1 MWHSIPIKNRIN
13 MDRCYYRSARFHS
26 WAEQPYLTRFLLVVQ
41 LKLRKEQVF
50 GEIWRKHWWDRCKD
64 GCSMWRSWSA
74 ILQAPEL
81 GVAGVGMDMGCPIR
95 HKALRG
101 GWMLQQKKV
110 LNCWSF
116 GTSVYQ
122 VDGAQCMSHVFNR
135 VWDGFIM
142 VTLVLLVRDCMNKP
156 QQADWL
162 DKGQRVNFQ
171 RLQDDVKV
179 KFLQCYCI
187 STWLD
192 LYEEG
197 K

>member
-1 MWHSIPIKNRIN
+1 MELN
-13 MDRCYYRSARFHS
+13 A
-26 WAEQPYLTRFLLVVQ
+26 WA
-41 LKLRKEQVF
+41 
-50 GEIWRKHWWDRCKD
+50 
-64 GCSMWRSWSA
+64 M
-74 ILQAPEL
+74 
-81 GVAGVGMDMGCPIR
+81 
-95 HKALRG
+95 
-101 GWMLQQKKV
+101 
-110 LNCWSF
+110 
-116 GTSVYQ
+116 
-122 VDGAQCMSHVFNR
+122 VFNR
-135 VWDGFIM
+135 VWDGFSM

-156 QQADWL
+156 QQALHFCPQL